1 MSLTGTSFRT
11 GPCIVASRMVLYALT
26 VFLSAFLLFQVQP
39 LVGRYLLPWFGGTPA
54 VWTTC
59 LLFFQMVLF
68 GGYLY
73 AHRLTRLSP
82 ARQRRLHTALLAAA
96 VVLLG
101 VSAVRTG
108 APLSPPAF
116 LKPETSSAPTVRIL
130 ALLGL
135 TVGLPYFLLSST
147 GPLLQSWA
155 ARLPRPERVW
165 RLFALSNLGSLLALL
180 AYPFAI
186 EPTLRLGA
194 QAWAWSALFVLFVVA
209 AAAAA
214 ARQARSS
221 SNPRPP
227 EPAGP
232 GAASRPGDRLLWLAL
247 SACGSILLMAT
258 TNQMCQEVAVIPF
271 LWVLPLSLY
280 LLTFILCFEAP
291 RFPWR
296 PVASVLFA
304 LSVAPVLY
312 VLQNAA
318 RAKAPLQI
326 GAYALALFAGC
337 LVCHGELYRLR
348 PAPARLTG
356 FYLTVAGGGAVG
368 GVFVGVLAPLLFNGY
383 WEYPV
388 GLLLC
393 GALLIGLVGRDAAT
407 PAVRRTLVRTGLAAV
422 SILAVTLLAL
432 RVAEAVPGAP
442 SMSRNFYGVLR
453 VREELPGDATWHLRA
468 LTHGRIQHGL
478 QYLAPDRRRQ
488 PTSYYG
494 EESGVGRALRA
505 HPRRASGESLRI
517 GVVGLGVRTLA
528 AYTRP
533 GDVLR
538 FYEINPD
545 VIALSKGPDPR
556 FTFLADAAGSVD
568 VVEGDARL
576 SLERELARG
585 EPQRF
590 DVLVLDAFSSDAIP
604 VHLLT
609 AEAFAT
615 YLAHLR
621 DADAIVA
628 VHTSNRHIRLEPV
641 LLEVARRYA
650 LAAVESDTDPAGPAT
665 SRSVWVLLSRR
676 KEVLARPG
684 IGEAAVELTGHGR
697 RVSLWTDDYSNVFG
711 VVVR

>member
-1 MSLTGTSFRT
+1 
-11 GPCIVASRMVLYALT
+11 
-26 VFLSAFLLFQVQP
+26 
-39 LVGRYLLPWFGGTPA
+39 
-54 VWTTC
+54 
-59 LLFFQMVLF
+59 
-68 GGYLY
+68 
-73 AHRLTRLSP
+73 
-82 ARQRRLHTALLAAA
+82 
-96 VVLLG
+96 
-101 VSAVRTG
+101 
-108 APLSPPAF
+108 
-116 LKPETSSAPTVRIL
+116 
-130 ALLGL
+130 
-135 TVGLPYFLLSST
+135 
-147 GPLLQSWA
+147 
-155 ARLPRPERVW
+155 
-165 RLFALSNLGSLLALL
+165 
-180 AYPFAI
+180 
-186 EPTLRLGA
+186 
-194 QAWAWSALFVLFVVA
+194 
-209 AAAAA
+209 
-214 ARQARSS
+214 
-221 SNPRPP
+221 
-227 EPAGP
+227 
-232 GAASRPGDRLLWLAL
+232 
-247 SACGSILLMAT
+247 
-258 TNQMCQEVAVIPF
+258 
-271 LWVLPLSLY
+271 
-280 LLTFILCFEAP
+280 
-291 RFPWR
+291 
-296 PVASVLFA
+296 
-304 LSVAPVLY
+304 
-312 VLQNAA
+312 
-318 RAKAPLQI
+318 
-326 GAYALALFAGC
+326 
-337 LVCHGELYRLR
+337 
-348 PAPARLTG
+348 
-356 FYLTVAGGGAVG
+356 VAGGGAVG

-468 LTHGRIQHGL
+468 LTHGRIQHGF

-488 PTSYYG
+488 PTAYYG

-505 HPRRASGESLRI
+505 HPRRASGQSLRI
-517 GVVGLGVRTLA
+517 GVVGLGVGTLA

-585 EPQRF
+585 ALQRF

-641 LLEVARRYA
+641 LLEVARRYG
-650 LAAVESDTDPAGPAT
+650 LAAVESDTDPAGPAY

-676 KEVLARPG
+676 KDVLRRPG

-697 RVSLWTDDYSNVFG
+697 SVSLWTDDYSNVFG